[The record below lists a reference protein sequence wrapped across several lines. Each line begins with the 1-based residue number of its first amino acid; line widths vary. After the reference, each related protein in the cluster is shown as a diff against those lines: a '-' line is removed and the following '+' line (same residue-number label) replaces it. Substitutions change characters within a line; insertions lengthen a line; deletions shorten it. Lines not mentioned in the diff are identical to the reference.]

1 MENWIYVAALHILC
15 KVYEKLVA
23 IQITKH
29 VESSCFLRQS
39 ISGFSKGNSTMTVF
53 PRIRDDTL
61 KAMKKREVAL
71 TEFADFSKAFNKL
84 SYFTIVQNA

>member
-1 MENWIYVAALHILC
+1 MAALPILC

-29 VESSCFLRQS
+29 IESSCFLRQS
-39 ISGFSKGNSTMTVF
+39 ISGFRKGHSTMTVF

-61 KAMKKREVAL
+61 KAMKKGEVTS
-71 TEFADFSKAFNKL
+71 TEFADFSKASDKV
-84 SYFTIVQNA
+84 SYFTVVQNA